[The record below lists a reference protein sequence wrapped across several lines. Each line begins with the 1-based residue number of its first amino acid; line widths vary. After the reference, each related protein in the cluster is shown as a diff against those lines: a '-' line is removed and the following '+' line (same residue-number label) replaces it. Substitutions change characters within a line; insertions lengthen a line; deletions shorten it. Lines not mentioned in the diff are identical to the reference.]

1 MKKIFL
7 YAFIFFNILSV
18 AIANVKPQDQ
28 FSSDIYDSY
37 DDCVREKTTRAHYL
51 LFEYDLENYHPISNE
66 ISSIRYECN
75 KILEFVTKD
84 QKYNDIILKYIS
96 NNEQKKNNN
105 YIDIYYTYHYNI
117 IWNSRKKDEI
127 LNSLNEIENNY
138 LKNSN
143 LENNLNAR
151 GMLGTLGWFY
161 NTNEYFFN
169 FNKAHYYLTKAI
181 DYNKFGT
188 KTYSEHSLK
197 YHLNNL
203 GVVYDQDRFGNLSKK
218 KNNQIAFDYY
228 IKAADLG
235 LHHAYNNIA
244 KFYLLGLANVKKD
257 YDKAIKNYKLSRIA
271 SYGDENYSDLKILYK
286 KKRAPNDLNE
296 YLKWLEEYAIAS
308 QDPEVFQQIAWMVD
322 ENEVKKNDSNTYIT
336 MYMWQYLC
344 KKYCPLRSDKNR
356 SISEIKILENK
367 YLSTKAINIAKKN
380 ALNWE
385 NKNWNRPIKELSSIE
400 TENNKDLITDVIKNA
415 FMKKKD

>member
-7 YAFIFFNILSV
+7 YAFIFFNISSV
-18 AIANVKPQDQ
+18 AIANVYPNDQ
-28 FSSDIYDSY
+28 FSSDINDSY
-37 DDCVREKTTRAHYL
+37 DDCIRNKTLQPHYL
-51 LFEYDLENYHPISNE
+51 LFEYDLEKYHPISNE

-75 KILEFVTKD
+75 KIFELVTKD
-84 QKYNDIILKYIS
+84 QKFNDIILKYIIK
-96 NNEQKKNNN
+96 NVQKKNNN
-105 YIDIYYTYHYNI
+105 YIDIYFTYHVNI
-117 IWNSRKKDEI
+117 IQESRKKDEI
-127 LNSLNEIENNY
+127 LNSLNEIEYNY

-143 LENNLNAR
+143 LENNPNAR
-151 GMLGTLGWFY
+151 EMLGTLGWFY

-169 FNKAHYYLTKAI
+169 FTKAHNYLTKAI

-188 KTYSEHSLK
+188 YNYSEYNLK
-197 YHLNNL
+197 YDLNNL
-203 GVVYDQDRFGNLSKK
+203 GVVYDQDRFGKLSKK

-235 LHHAYNNIA
+235 VNYAYNNIA
-244 KFYLLGLANVKKD
+244 KFYLLGLGNVKKD
-257 YDKAIKNYKLSRIA
+257 YDKAIKNYKLSRVA
-271 SYGDENYSDLKILYK
+271 SYGDENYSDLKILYN

-296 YLKWLEEYAIAS
+296 YLKWLEEYAIAY
-308 QDPEVFQQIAWMVD
+308 QDSEVFQQIAWMVD
-322 ENEVKKNDSNTYIT
+322 ENEAKKNDTNTHIA

-344 KKYCPLRSDKNR
+344 KKYCLSRSDKNR
-356 SISEIKILENK
+356 SISEMKILENK
-367 YLSTKAINIAKKN
+367 YLSTNEINIAKKN

-400 TENNKDLITDVIKNA
+400 TENNKELITDLIKNA